1 MLFSSVVSVLAL
13 AVSSVNA
20 HGYINNFVADGK
32 TYKGP
37 VAGGAKI
44 ASPIRQIST
53 TSPYKDV
60 NGPGMTCGRDS
71 KPASQIATVTAGSTI
86 KMSWEDHP
94 GDTWNHDLGPLMT
107 YMTKVPSGQTADKF
121 NPSNAQWFKVAQ
133 DGIQKNG
140 KWAQASLM
148 TGAFHSVTIPKNIPS
163 GQYLI
168 RAEIIALHLAD
179 KRGGV
184 EFYGNCI
191 QVDVKGGTG
200 GANFLNGVTTAKFP
214 GTYSLDDKGIHV
226 NVFNGKLNYVFP
238 GPPVAKFS
246 SGASVKATNNN
257 TTTPNDETTTSST
270 STTKSKPTSGSGKN
284 NSGSTKNN
292 TSGDLVVK
300 AEPEAAT
307 PTNCSTKSNSRRSTP
322 GWTSRMHKRYLGAV
336 PAPAAVHGRKSE

>member
-1 MLFSSVVSVLAL
+1 MLFSSVLSVVAL

-20 HGYINNFVADGK
+20 HGYIKALVADGK

-37 VAGGAKI
+37 VAGGGKI

-107 YMTKVPSGQTADKF
+107 YMTKVPEGQTADKF
-121 NPSNAQWFKVAQ
+121 NPSSAQWFKVAQ
-133 DGIQKNG
+133 DGIGSNG
-140 KWAQASLM
+140 KWAQAALM
-148 TGAFHSVTIPKNIPS
+148 TGAFHSVQIPKNIPS

-168 RAEIIALHLAD
+168 RSEIIALHLAD

-184 EFYGNCI
+184 EFYGNCL
-191 QVDVKGGTG
+191 QFEVKGGTG
-200 GANFLNGVTTAKFP
+200 GANFLSGVATAKFP
-214 GTYSLDDKGIHV
+214 GGYSLDDKGIHV
-226 NVFNGKLNYVFP
+226 NVFNGKLNYAFP
-238 GPPVAKFS
+238 GPAVAKFS
-246 SGASVKATNNN
+246 SKSSSVKATSNATI
-257 TTTPNDETTTSST
+257 TTDGDEDEETTTSAS
-270 STTKSKPTSGSGKN
+270 STTKSKPTSDSGKK
-284 NSGSTKNN
+284 SGS
-292 TSGDLVVK
+292 
-300 AEPEAAT
+300 
-307 PTNCSTKSNSRRSTP
+307 KSNDRRSMP

-336 PAPAAVHGRKSE
+336 HAPAPAHVVASD

>member
-1 MLFSSVVSVLAL
+1 MLLSSVFSVLAL

-20 HGYINNFVADGK
+20 HGYIKEFIADGK

-60 NGPGMTCGRDS
+60 NGPGMTCGRDA
-71 KPASQIATVTAGSTI
+71 KVASQIATVTAGSTI

-107 YMTKVPSGQTADKF
+107 YMTKVPEGQTADKF
-121 NPSNAQWFKVAQ
+121 NPSNAPWFKIAQ
-133 DGIQKNG
+133 DGIGSNG

-148 TGAFHSVTIPKNIPS
+148 SGAFHSVQVPKNIPS

-191 QVDVKGGTG
+191 QVNVKNGAGSSLTG
-200 GANFLNGVTTAKFP
+200 VATAKFP
-214 GTYSLDDKGIHV
+214 GGYSLDDKGIFV
-226 NVFNGKLNYVFP
+226 NVFNKGLKYVFP
-238 GPPVAKFS
+238 GPAIAKLS
-246 SGASVKATNNN
+246 SSTTSVGLSNSNS
-257 TTTPNDETTTSST
+257 TTTPDNDDDDETTTSTSST
-270 STTKSKPTSGSGKN
+270 KPKPT
-284 NSGSTKNN
+284 SGSTKNN
-292 TSGDLVVK
+292 GSKSTR
-300 AEPEAAT
+300 AEPAEG
-307 PTNCSTKSNSRRSTP
+307 NSHSRRSMP
-322 GWTSRMHKRYLGAV
+322 GWTSRMHKRYLGAI
-336 PAPAAVHGRKSE
+336 PAPAAVHGRTSE